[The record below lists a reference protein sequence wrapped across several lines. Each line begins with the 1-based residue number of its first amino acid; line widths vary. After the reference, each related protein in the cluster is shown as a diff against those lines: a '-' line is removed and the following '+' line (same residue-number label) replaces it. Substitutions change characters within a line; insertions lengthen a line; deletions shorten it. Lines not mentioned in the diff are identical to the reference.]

1 MSRRNSGHVRRRP
14 LATRCRGCRDRP
26 LHLGNAEIRA
36 PHSGH
41 RHAASGARR
50 RDRTWAKGRCGVTDG
65 KIKLKATKLP
75 DQITAFC
82 CIVCSRVS
90 ERPLIAAEGEAE
102 GEGIGICPHCLAEG
116 DIDAKLERHAAR
128 LESRSR
134 WLRALIGRL
143 EVPSPAVLKE
153 FAGPEE
159 AALAKRREYG
169 YRVTLASGTL
179 CPHCSRSLRVT
190 AVRHIDESGFDII
203 CESCHADIIRA
214 ERR

>member
-36 PHSGH
+36 PRSGH
-41 RHAASGARR
+41 RHAAAGARR

-75 DQITAFC
+75 DQITAIC

-102 GEGIGICPHCLAEG
+102 GEGIVICPHCLAEG

-128 LESRSR
+128 WEVGRDGYAPSSGGSRCR
-134 WLRALIGRL
+134 
-143 EVPSPAVLKE
+143 P
-153 FAGPEE
+153 
-159 AALAKRREYG
+159 RR
-169 YRVTLASGTL
+169 
-179 CPHCSRSLRVT
+179 CSRSSPAQKTPSKQRS
-190 AVRHIDESGFDII
+190 SG
-203 CESCHADIIRA
+203 
-214 ERR
+214 